1 MFFYGNQDTKRL
13 IDEGV
18 LTGPRIFGAAHYL
31 SITCGGGDVNYYS
44 PEQKLIA
51 DGLVVDGPD
60 EIRKAVRTEA
70 KYGADWIKVLV
81 TGAFM
86 SVGDDPKAVQ
96 FSEDEFRAV
105 VEEAN
110 RPCR

>member
-1 MFFYGNQDTKRL
+1 M
-13 IDEGV
+13 
-18 LTGPRIFGAAHYL
+18 
-31 SITCGGGDVNYYS
+31 
-44 PEQKLIA
+44 
-51 DGLVVDGPD
+51 DGPD

-96 FSEDEFRAV
+96 FSEEEFRAV
-105 VEEAN
+105 VKEAN
-110 RPCR
+110 RQGMPVMVHAHAAEGIKMAVRLRA